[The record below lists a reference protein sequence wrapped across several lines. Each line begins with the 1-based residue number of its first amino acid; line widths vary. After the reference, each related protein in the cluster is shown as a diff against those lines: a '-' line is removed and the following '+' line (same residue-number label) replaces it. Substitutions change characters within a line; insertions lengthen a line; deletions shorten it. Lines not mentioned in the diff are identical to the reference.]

1 MNEWDE
7 VMKLMDG
14 IMGRRL
20 VWSELRNRNRL
31 SLGSDLSWDVGRW
44 ALVRL
49 RITIYFTYLT
59 YLSILYLLI
68 LYSKR
73 NVYSQADSPPPGPI
87 SMNT

>member
-1 MNEWDE
+1 
-7 VMKLMDG
+7 MKLMDG

-20 VWSELRNRNRL
+20 VWSEPRNRNRL

-44 ALVRL
+44 VLVRL
-49 RITIYFTYLT
+49 RITIYFTYLA
-59 YLSILYLLI
+59 YPSVLYHLI

-73 NVYSQADSPPPGPI
+73 NGYSQADLPSPPGGPM

>member
-1 MNEWDE
+1 MNEWDG

-31 SLGSDLSWDVGRW
+31 SLGSDLSWDVGCW

-59 YLSILYLLI
+59 YLSISYHLI

-73 NVYSQADSPPPGPI
+73 NVYSQADSPPGPVP
-87 SMNT
+87 SG